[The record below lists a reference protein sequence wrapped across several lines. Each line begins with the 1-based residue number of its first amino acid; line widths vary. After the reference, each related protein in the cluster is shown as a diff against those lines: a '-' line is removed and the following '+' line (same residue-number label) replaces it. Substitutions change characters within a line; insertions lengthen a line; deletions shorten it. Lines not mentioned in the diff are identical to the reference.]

1 MKRGALLPVGEEAT
15 MSLARTPSD
24 GPASPRQMLLL
35 SLPAILLG
43 VFAALL
49 LWALEQLAD
58 VLSGVLWDTLPGAL
72 GVDPNGWWIVLIL
85 TLTGLAVGI
94 GLRYF
99 PGHGGPD
106 SATTE
111 LISPPLRLRTLPGLA
126 VVTVF
131 SLAGGVSLGPE
142 NPIIAINVGIA
153 VALFA
158 RLLPSISPQIA
169 VLIAGAATVGALFGT
184 PVAAALLFTGI
195 VAAAKG
201 GGSLWDRLFLPV
213 TAAGA
218 GAITMRLL
226 GAPSMEFN
234 LPVYGSP
241 QAIDL
246 LTGALVACGAVGIS
260 LIALAAFPFVWR
272 ALHALRHP
280 ILIALGGGFLLG
292 ILGLI
297 GGPITMFKGLD
308 QIGELLQDPGG
319 YDGAQ
324 LAVIAG
330 IKILALLVAA
340 SALFRGGRIFP
351 ATFIGVALGM
361 LGHVLIPGLPLGLAV
376 ACGILGVVL
385 VIGRD
390 GWLAIF
396 LAVAIPGDVTLLPML
411 CVIILPAWLL
421 VSRAPEFRI
430 VPPEPGP
437 APAPAPRAADGTV
450 Q

>member
-1 MKRGALLPVGEEAT
+1 
-15 MSLARTPSD
+15 MSLATTDAD
-24 GPASPRQMLLL
+24 GGASPRQMLLL
-35 SLPAILLG
+35 AIPTLVLG
-43 VFAALL
+43 AFAALL
-49 LWALEQLAD
+49 LWSLEQLAD
-58 VLSGVLWDTLPGAL
+58 LLGGVLWETLPGAL
-72 GVDPNGWWIVLIL
+72 GVDPSGWWIVLIL

-94 GLRYF
+94 GLRF
-99 PGHGGPD
+99 LPGHGGPD

-111 LISPPLRLRTLPGLA
+111 LIEPPLKLRVLPGLA
-126 VVTVF
+126 VVTVL

-142 NPIIAINVGIA
+142 NPIIAINVAIA

-158 RLLPSISPQIA
+158 RFLPKVPTQVA
-169 VLIAGAATVGALFGT
+169 LLIAAAATVGALFGT

-195 VAAAKG
+195 VAAVKG
-201 GGSLWDRLFLPV
+201 GGSLWDKLFLPV
-213 TAAGA
+213 VAAAA
-218 GAITMRLL
+218 GAITMHLL
-226 GAPSMEFN
+226 GAPPLQFD
-234 LPVYGSP
+234 LPPYGSP

-246 LTGALVACGAVGIS
+246 LTGGLVACAAAGIALVALV
-260 LIALAAFPFVWR
+260 LFPIFWR

-280 ILIALGGGFLLG
+280 ILIPLAGGFVLG

-297 GGPITMFKGLD
+297 GGPITMFKGLA
-308 QIGELLQDPGG
+308 QIGDLLKDPGA
-319 YDGAQ
+319 YDGTQ

-376 ACGILGVVL
+376 ACGVLGVIL
-385 VIGRD
+385 VIARD

-396 LAVAIPGDVTLLPML
+396 LGVAIPADITLLPML

-421 VSRAPEFRI
+421 VSRAPQFRI
-430 VPPEPGP
+430 VPPAAQP
-437 APAPAPRAADGTV
+437 AAAGSV
-450 Q
+450 AA